1 MAVVINIRN
10 WFYYYIKIEEMATGI
25 SSHKQVKV
33 LDCVIG
39 VILLMSI
46 VFASV
51 WPFLGNEKAGRMDF
65 YHLIILSGFYYFI
78 LSLVYAIIGVLIL
91 RRLKNRYNSFYK

>member
-10 WFYYYIKIEEMATGI
+10 WIYYYIKIEEMAAG
-25 SSHKQVKV
+25 SSSNKQVKV

-39 VILLMSI
+39 VVLLISI
-46 VFASV
+46 VFAFV
-51 WPFLGNEKAGRMDF
+51 WPFWGKEYTGRMDF
-65 YHLIILSGFYYFI
+65 YHLMILSGFYYLI

-91 RRLKNRYNSFYK
+91 RRLKYRYNSFYM